1 RDETRSRY
9 DQVEAQQVG
18 MMDRVARE
26 IVEAHEQV
34 KSRKERIEIS
44 KLGIKSAT
52 NAYQRDLERIREGE
66 GLPIEALQSIRALD
80 QARREFLRSVV
91 DYNAAQFRLQ
101 RALGWPIQ

>member
-1 RDETRSRY
+1 
-9 DQVEAQQVG
+9 
-18 MMDRVARE
+18 MDHVARE
-26 IVEAHEQV
+26 VVESHAQV

-66 GLPIEALQSIRALD
+66 GLPIEVLQSIQALD
-80 QARREFLRSVV
+80 QARRQYLRSVV